1 MSKLDI
7 IALSGVVYKVKSTG
21 PSTEPCGTPYESM
34 SLFLLI
40 GAYFAN
46 KKKTKFEPG
55 QISHTNQKVYLLM
68 WHGQWGRRRPASQAR
83 SEP

>member
-1 MSKLDI
+1 MSKLEI

-21 PSTEPCGTPYESM
+21 PSTEPCGTPYESVTLSEKK
-34 SLFLLI
+34 SLIFRT

-46 KKKTKFEPG
+46 KKKTKFGRG

-68 WHGQWGRRRPASQAR
+68 
-83 SEP
+83 